1 MLDNSGDSHV
11 GFFLLKRKQKL
22 FSQTATEGE
31 AEVGVSL
38 GQTQEDPHSTCS
50 LPENWDLPRTTD
62 SRIRRHVAVP
72 RCQGT
77 EKKAAV
83 MGHSA
88 AS

>member
-1 MLDNSGDSHV
+1 M

-22 FSQTATEGE
+22 LSKTATKGE

-50 LPENWDLPRTTD
+50 LPENYRQPRTTD
-62 SRIRRHVAVP
+62 SRTWRHVTVP

-77 EKKAAV
+77 EEKAAV
-83 MGHSA
+83 MGYNVVS
-88 AS
+88 